1 MYHLCWQNGNSK
13 LRIQSCK
20 HCLGDVSRDP
30 QSSAERLQCCQLAAA
45 LTHAVS
51 HNICAKNVGLTRP
64 KNASRMYLQHFTAR
78 SATPGSLIATC
89 ASRPLRSARLLKY
102 IRTRYWRRGLMSPES
117 KSLISRIFSK
127 NKSNT
132 GNYFFSST

>member
-51 HNICAKNVGLTRP
+51 HNICAKNVGLMRP
-64 KNASRMYLQHFTAR
+64 KNAGRMYLQHFTAR
-78 SATPGSLIATC
+78 SATPGSLIAHLCKQTF
-89 ASRPLRSARLLKY
+89 
-102 IRTRYWRRGLMSPES
+102 EVS
-117 KSLISRIFSK
+117 KTTQIHQDKVLEEGVDVSRIKITDF
-127 NKSNT
+127 
-132 GNYFFSST
+132 